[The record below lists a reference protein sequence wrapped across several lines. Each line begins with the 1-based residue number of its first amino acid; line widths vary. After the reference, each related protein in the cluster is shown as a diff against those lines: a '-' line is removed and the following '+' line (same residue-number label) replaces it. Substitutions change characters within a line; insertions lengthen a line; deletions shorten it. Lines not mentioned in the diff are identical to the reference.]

1 MKTTRYILFAIVVLA
16 QLSIVNYQLSIARAD
31 DYIDDIYYTPEQALQ
46 TKLNDKDIQ
55 PTYDKNVRE
64 IVFIEDTLSQPSDT
78 IVRAI
83 IRDKQ

>member
-1 MKTTRYILFAIVVLA
+1 MKTNRYILFAILVLA
-16 QLSIVNYQLSIARAD
+16 LGSWLLIPIAHAD

-46 TKLNDKDIQ
+46 SKLNDKDIQ
-55 PTYDKNVRE
+55 PTYNKNVRE